1 MEERRKLMHVSR
13 RLFTELR
20 AFVEQRMTQDRQIVV
35 GRVPPSCG
43 IGEDV
48 PPHAAMSGGG

>member
-1 MEERRKLMHVSR
+1 MHVSR

-35 GRVPPSCG
+35 GRVPPGCG